1 MSGSDVLK
9 KTTFGAKSEA
19 NKVVLTIGNANIK
32 MDYND
37 AFQLSQWMRLA
48 ARQAKTFAGDMS
60 KTWNVAGN
68 LTDAEQNIKDEQ
80 KRRF

>member
-9 KTTFGAKSEA
+9 KTNFGAKSEGD
-19 NKVVLTIGNANIK
+19 KVVLTIGNAEIK
-32 MDYND
+32 MGYNN
-37 AFQLSQWMRLA
+37 AFQLSQWIRLA

-68 LTDAEQNIKDEQ
+68 LTDAEQDIKDGQ
-80 KRRF
+80 KRRI